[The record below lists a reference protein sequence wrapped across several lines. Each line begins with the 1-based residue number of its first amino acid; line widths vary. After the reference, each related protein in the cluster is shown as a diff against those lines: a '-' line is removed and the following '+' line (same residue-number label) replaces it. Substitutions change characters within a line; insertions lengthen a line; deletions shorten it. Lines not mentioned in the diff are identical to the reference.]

1 MHDTAFMD
9 WLLSLICHHF
19 FTVTV
24 RPCRFAVI
32 NNGYHAWNA
41 FVTFHEQIL
50 IIILHIIILVIKWER
65 RVKLI
70 FGHYLTCRRRMRSS
84 PRSCRRP
91 STRPRICVRRSFWY
105 VKLFYT
111 LQIAIFPGMCW
122 FDTAS
127 FRAESQWICIS
138 YFRTINRF
146 KCSQMCGFCCPRDLV
161 MGYPINLSRIVAILY
176 FESSLHTLVVA
187 ISGKPQASFQVAR
200 NNLCLIPRYA

>member
-1 MHDTAFMD
+1 MRRLHDTAFMD

-105 VKLFYT
+105 VKLFYS
-111 LQIAIFPGMCW
+111 LQIAISGWSTRGFSM
-122 FDTAS
+122 
-127 FRAESQWICIS
+127 SQQHAKIFVQHAKILCNMLKFLCPIC
-138 YFRTINRF
+138 
-146 KCSQMCGFCCPRDLV
+146 
-161 MGYPINLSRIVAILY
+161 
-176 FESSLHTLVVA
+176 
-187 ISGKPQASFQVAR
+187 
-200 NNLCLIPRYA
+200 